1 MSPILFLIYIREL
14 FQSSLVRYLLYID
27 DISIT
32 VSSTSFR
39 KNVEILE
46 REATKLY
53 ELGAQ
58 NAIQFDLAKT
68 KLIYFAKCVDAKGA
82 LNLLNGETI
91 QPKVKCVD
99 TKCALILPNGVII

>member
-1 MSPILFLIYIREL
+1 VSPILFLIYIREL

-27 DISIT
+27 NISIT
-32 VSSTSFR
+32 VILTSFR

-46 REATKLY
+46 QEATKLY

-68 KLIYFAKCVDAKGA
+68 KLIHFAKCAVAKCAEAKGA
-82 LNLLNGETI
+82 LKLPDGETI
-91 QPKVKCVD
+91 
-99 TKCALILPNGVII
+99 